1 MNYKNYSDI
10 SFIEKG
16 INELA
21 KLTEPNRPY
30 TRLVFS
36 NEFYQARE
44 WLHKEYLSLGLS
56 ISTDEAGNLIGLLE
70 SKLNTDRVVIIGSHI
85 DTVTAGGRYD
95 GIAGVVS
102 ALNVI
107 KYIIEKNIELPFNLA
122 VYDYLGEELNSW
134 GVSCIGARGIG
145 GFLNKDILNRVD
157 TCGRVLS
164 QEIDKIGGNS
174 NLLSAPL
181 SKIKNI
187 VACLELHIEQ
197 GKVLEKNNL
206 EIGIVRSIP
215 NISRHNVIIKGQAGH
230 SGTVLM
236 NERVDAL
243 VVASELIIYVNSIA
257 LEISME
263 SNSHFVATV
272 GKINVYPNSATIIPG
287 VIDLTIDLRSVSDIA
302 REKFLDGIKNKLIF
316 LEKKYEC
323 ELHIND
329 LAFAPY
335 VEMDKN
341 INSLFKK
348 SCNYFNLSSK
358 LMDSGAGH
366 DTAHLARVA
375 PASMIFIPCKGGL
388 SHCPEELAKLDD
400 IAKGT
405 AVITKLVLGLAKIN

>member
-1 MNYKNYSDI
+1 MDYKNYSDS

-70 SKLNTDRVVIIGSHI
+70 SKLNTDNVVIIGSHL
-85 DTVTAGGRYD
+85 DTVPAGGRYD

-157 TCGRVLS
+157 SYGRVLS

-257 LEISME
+257 LEISLE

-287 VIDLTIDLRSVSDIA
+287 FIDLTIDLRSVSDIA

-348 SCNYFNLSSK
+348 SCNDFNLSSK

-375 PASMIFIPCKGGL
+375 PASMIFVPCKGGL
-388 SHCPEELAKLDD
+388 SHCPEELAKHDD

>member
-1 MNYKNYSDI
+1 MDYKNYSDS

-70 SKLNTDRVVIIGSHI
+70 SKLNTDNVVIIGSHL
-85 DTVTAGGRYD
+85 DTVPAGGRYD

-157 TCGRVLS
+157 SYGRVLS

-257 LEISME
+257 LEISLE

-348 SCNYFNLSSK
+348 SCNDFNLSSK

-375 PASMIFIPCKGGL
+375 PASMIFVPCKGGL

>member
-1 MNYKNYSDI
+1 MDYKNYSDI

-70 SKLNTDRVVIIGSHI
+70 SKLSTDNVVIIGSHL
-85 DTVTAGGRYD
+85 DTVPAGGRYD

-157 TCGRVLS
+157 SYGRVLS

-257 LEISME
+257 LEISLE

-348 SCNYFNLSSK
+348 SCNDFNLSSK

-375 PASMIFIPCKGGL
+375 PASMIFVPCKGGL

>member
-1 MNYKNYSDI
+1 MDYKNYSDS

-21 KLTEPNRPY
+21 KLTERNRPY

-70 SKLNTDRVVIIGSHI
+70 SKLNTDNVVIIGSHL
-85 DTVTAGGRYD
+85 DTVPAGGRYD

-157 TCGRVLS
+157 SYGRVLS

-257 LEISME
+257 LEISLE

-348 SCNYFNLSSK
+348 SCNDFNLSSK

-375 PASMIFIPCKGGL
+375 PASMIFVPCKGGL
-388 SHCPEELAKLDD
+388 SHCTEQLAKLDD

>member
-1 MNYKNYSDI
+1 MDYKNYSDS

-70 SKLNTDRVVIIGSHI
+70 SKLNTDNVVIIGSHL
-85 DTVTAGGRYD
+85 DTVPAGGRYD

-157 TCGRVLS
+157 SYGRVLS

-341 INSLFKK
+341 INLLFKK
-348 SCNYFNLSSK
+348 SCNDFNLSSK

-388 SHCPEELAKLDD
+388 SHCPEEFAKLDD

>member
-1 MNYKNYSDI
+1 MDYKNYSDI
-10 SFIEKG
+10 SFIEKA

-70 SKLNTDRVVIIGSHI
+70 SKLNTDSVVIIGSHL
-85 DTVTAGGRYD
+85 DTVPAGGRYD

-157 TCGRVLS
+157 SCGRVLS

-215 NISRHNVIIKGQAGH
+215 NISRHNLIIKGQAGH

-341 INSLFKK
+341 INLLFKK
-348 SCNYFNLSSK
+348 SCNDFNLSSK

-375 PASMIFIPCKGGL
+375 PASMIFVPCKGGL

>member
-1 MNYKNYSDI
+1 MDYKNYSDS

-70 SKLNTDRVVIIGSHI
+70 SKLNTDNVVIIGSHL
-85 DTVTAGGRYD
+85 DTVPAGGRYD

-157 TCGRVLS
+157 SYGRVLS

-341 INSLFKK
+341 INLLFKK

-375 PASMIFIPCKGGL
+375 PASMIFVPCKGGL

-405 AVITKLVLGLAKIN
+405 AVITKLVLDLAKIN

>member
-1 MNYKNYSDI
+1 MDYKNYSDS

-70 SKLNTDRVVIIGSHI
+70 SKLNTDNVVIIGSHL
-85 DTVTAGGRYD
+85 DTVPAGGRYD

-157 TCGRVLS
+157 SYGRVLS

-341 INSLFKK
+341 INLLFKK

>member
-1 MNYKNYSDI
+1 
-10 SFIEKG
+10 
-16 INELA
+16 
-21 KLTEPNRPY
+21 
-30 TRLVFS
+30 
-36 NEFYQARE
+36 
-44 WLHKEYLSLGLS
+44 
-56 ISTDEAGNLIGLLE
+56 
-70 SKLNTDRVVIIGSHI
+70 
-85 DTVTAGGRYD
+85 
-95 GIAGVVS
+95 
-102 ALNVI
+102 
-107 KYIIEKNIELPFNLA
+107 
-122 VYDYLGEELNSW
+122 
-134 GVSCIGARGIG
+134 
-145 GFLNKDILNRVD
+145 
-157 TCGRVLS
+157 
-164 QEIDKIGGNS
+164 
-174 NLLSAPL
+174 
-181 SKIKNI
+181 
-187 VACLELHIEQ
+187 
-197 GKVLEKNNL
+197 
-206 EIGIVRSIP
+206 
-215 NISRHNVIIKGQAGH
+215 
-230 SGTVLM
+230 M

-335 VEMDKN
+335 VEMDKK
-341 INSLFKK
+341 INLLFKK
-348 SCNYFNLSSK
+348 SCDYFNLSSK
-358 LMDSGAGH
+358 LIDSGAGH

>member
-1 MNYKNYSDI
+1 MDYKNYSDS

-70 SKLNTDRVVIIGSHI
+70 SKLNTDNVVIIGSHL
-85 DTVTAGGRYD
+85 DTVPAGGRYD

-157 TCGRVLS
+157 SDGRVLS

-341 INSLFKK
+341 INLLFKK

-375 PASMIFIPCKGGL
+375 PASMIFVPCKGGL

>member
-1 MNYKNYSDI
+1 MDYKNYSDS

-70 SKLNTDRVVIIGSHI
+70 SKLNTDNVVIIGSHL
-85 DTVTAGGRYD
+85 DTVPAGGRYD

-157 TCGRVLS
+157 SYGRVLS

-348 SCNYFNLSSK
+348 SCNDFNLSSK

-375 PASMIFIPCKGGL
+375 PASMIFVPCKGGL

>member
-1 MNYKNYSDI
+1 MDYKNYSDS

-70 SKLNTDRVVIIGSHI
+70 SKLNTDNVVIIGSHL
-85 DTVTAGGRYD
+85 DTVPAGGRYD

-157 TCGRVLS
+157 SYGRVLS

-335 VEMDKN
+335 VEMDKK
-341 INSLFKK
+341 INLLFKK
-348 SCNYFNLSSK
+348 SCDYFNLSSK
-358 LMDSGAGH
+358 LIDSGAGH

>member
-1 MNYKNYSDI
+1 MDYKNYSDS

-70 SKLNTDRVVIIGSHI
+70 SKLNTDNVVIIGSHL
-85 DTVTAGGRYD
+85 DTVPAGGRYD

-102 ALNVI
+102 GLNVI

-157 TCGRVLS
+157 SYGRVLS

-341 INSLFKK
+341 INLLFKK
-348 SCNYFNLSSK
+348 SCNDFNLSSK

-375 PASMIFIPCKGGL
+375 PASMIFVPCKDGL

>member
-1 MNYKNYSDI
+1 MDYKNYSDS

-70 SKLNTDRVVIIGSHI
+70 SKLNTDNVVIIGSHL
-85 DTVTAGGRYD
+85 DTVPAGGRYD

-157 TCGRVLS
+157 SYGRVLS

-197 GKVLEKNNL
+197 GKVLEKNNI

-257 LEISME
+257 LEISLE

-341 INSLFKK
+341 INLLFKK

-375 PASMIFIPCKGGL
+375 PASMIFVPCKGGL

>member
-1 MNYKNYSDI
+1 MDYKNYSDS

-70 SKLNTDRVVIIGSHI
+70 SKLNTDNVVIIGSHL
-85 DTVTAGGRYD
+85 DTVPAGGRYD

-157 TCGRVLS
+157 SYGRVLS

-257 LEISME
+257 LEISLE

-375 PASMIFIPCKGGL
+375 PASMIFVPCKGGL

>member
-1 MNYKNYSDI
+1 MDYKNYSDS

-70 SKLNTDRVVIIGSHI
+70 SKLNTDNVVIIGSHL
-85 DTVTAGGRYD
+85 DTVPAGGRYD

-157 TCGRVLS
+157 SYGRVLS

-197 GKVLEKNNL
+197 GKVLEKNNI

-348 SCNYFNLSSK
+348 SCNDFNLSSK

-375 PASMIFIPCKGGL
+375 PASMIFVPCKGGL

>member
-1 MNYKNYSDI
+1 MDYKNYSDS

-21 KLTEPNRPY
+21 KLTELNRPY

-36 NEFYQARE
+36 DEFYQARE

-56 ISTDEAGNLIGLLE
+56 ISTDEAGNSIGLLE
-70 SKLNTDRVVIIGSHI
+70 SKLNTDNVVIIGSHL
-85 DTVTAGGRYD
+85 DTVPAGGRYD

-157 TCGRVLS
+157 SYGRVLS

-257 LEISME
+257 LEISLE

-348 SCNYFNLSSK
+348 SCNDFNLSSK

-375 PASMIFIPCKGGL
+375 PASMIFVPCKGGL

>member
-1 MNYKNYSDI
+1 MDYKNYSDI
-10 SFIEKG
+10 SFIKKG

-70 SKLNTDRVVIIGSHI
+70 SKLNTDNVVIIGSHL
-85 DTVTAGGRYD
+85 DTVPAGGRYD

-102 ALNVI
+102 GLNVI

-145 GFLNKDILNRVD
+145 GFLNKDILNRID
-157 TCGRVLS
+157 SYGRVLS

-215 NISRHNVIIKGQAGH
+215 NISRHHVIIKGQAGH

-272 GKINVYPNSATIIPG
+272 GKIDVYPNSATIIPG
-287 VIDLTIDLRSVSDIA
+287 AIDLTIDLRSVSDIA

-335 VEMDKN
+335 VEMDKK
-341 INSLFKK
+341 INLLFKK

-358 LMDSGAGH
+358 LIDSGAGH

-388 SHCPEELAKLDD
+388 SHCPEEFAKLDD

>member
-1 MNYKNYSDI
+1 MDYKNYSDS

-70 SKLNTDRVVIIGSHI
+70 SKLNTDNVVIIGSHL
-85 DTVTAGGRYD
+85 DTVPAGGRYD

-157 TCGRVLS
+157 SYGRVLS

-197 GKVLEKNNL
+197 GKVLEKNNI

-257 LEISME
+257 LEISLE

-335 VEMDKN
+335 VEMDKK
-341 INSLFKK
+341 INLLFKK
-348 SCNYFNLSSK
+348 SCDYFNLSSK
-358 LMDSGAGH
+358 LIDSGAGH

-375 PASMIFIPCKGGL
+375 PASMIFVPCKGGL

>member
-1 MNYKNYSDI
+1 MDYKNYSDS

-70 SKLNTDRVVIIGSHI
+70 SKLNTDNVVIIGSHL
-85 DTVTAGGRYD
+85 DTVPAGGRYD

-157 TCGRVLS
+157 SYGRVLS

-335 VEMDKN
+335 VEMDKK
-341 INSLFKK
+341 INLLFKK
-348 SCNYFNLSSK
+348 SCDYFNLSSK
-358 LMDSGAGH
+358 LIDSGAGH

-388 SHCPEELAKLDD
+388 SHCPEEFAKLDD

>member
-1 MNYKNYSDI
+1 MDYKNYSDS

-70 SKLNTDRVVIIGSHI
+70 SKLNTDNVVIIGSHL
-85 DTVTAGGRYD
+85 DTVPAGGRYD

-157 TCGRVLS
+157 SYGRVLS

-257 LEISME
+257 LEISLE

-341 INSLFKK
+341 INLLFKK

-375 PASMIFIPCKGGL
+375 PASMIFVPCKGGL

>member
-1 MNYKNYSDI
+1 MDYKNYSDS

-70 SKLNTDRVVIIGSHI
+70 SKLNTDNVVIIGSHL
-85 DTVTAGGRYD
+85 DTVPAGGRYD

-157 TCGRVLS
+157 SYGRVLS

-375 PASMIFIPCKGGL
+375 PASMIFVPCKGGL

>member
-1 MNYKNYSDI
+1 MDYKNYSDS

-70 SKLNTDRVVIIGSHI
+70 SKLNTDNVVIIGSHL
-85 DTVTAGGRYD
+85 DTVPAGGRYD

-157 TCGRVLS
+157 SYGRVLS

-341 INSLFKK
+341 INLLFKK

-375 PASMIFIPCKGGL
+375 PASMIFVPCKGGL

>member
-1 MNYKNYSDI
+1 MDYKNYSDS

-70 SKLNTDRVVIIGSHI
+70 SKLNTDNVVIIGSHL
-85 DTVTAGGRYD
+85 DTVPAGGRYD

-157 TCGRVLS
+157 SYGRVLS
-164 QEIDKIGGNS
+164 QEINKIGGNS

-375 PASMIFIPCKGGL
+375 PASMIFVPCKGGL

>member
-1 MNYKNYSDI
+1 MDYKNYSDS

-70 SKLNTDRVVIIGSHI
+70 SKLNTDNVVIIGSHL
-85 DTVTAGGRYD
+85 DTVPAGGRYD

-157 TCGRVLS
+157 SYGRVLS

-174 NLLSAPL
+174 NLLSGPL
-181 SKIKNI
+181 PKIKNI

-341 INSLFKK
+341 INLLFKK

-375 PASMIFIPCKGGL
+375 PASMIFVPCKGGL

>member
-1 MNYKNYSDI
+1 MDYKNYSDS

-70 SKLNTDRVVIIGSHI
+70 SKLNTDNVVIIGSHL
-85 DTVTAGGRYD
+85 DTVPAGGRYD

-157 TCGRVLS
+157 SYGRVLS

-187 VACLELHIEQ
+187 VACLELHI
-197 GKVLEKNNL
+197 
-206 EIGIVRSIP
+206 
-215 NISRHNVIIKGQAGH
+215 
-230 SGTVLM
+230 
-236 NERVDAL
+236 
-243 VVASELIIYVNSIA
+243 
-257 LEISME
+257 
-263 SNSHFVATV
+263 
-272 GKINVYPNSATIIPG
+272 
-287 VIDLTIDLRSVSDIA
+287 
-302 REKFLDGIKNKLIF
+302 
-316 LEKKYEC
+316 
-323 ELHIND
+323 
-329 LAFAPY
+329 
-335 VEMDKN
+335 
-341 INSLFKK
+341 
-348 SCNYFNLSSK
+348 
-358 LMDSGAGH
+358 
-366 DTAHLARVA
+366 
-375 PASMIFIPCKGGL
+375 
-388 SHCPEELAKLDD
+388 
-400 IAKGT
+400 
-405 AVITKLVLGLAKIN
+405 

>member
-1 MNYKNYSDI
+1 MDYKNYSDI
-10 SFIEKG
+10 SFIEKA

-70 SKLNTDRVVIIGSHI
+70 SKLNTDSVVIIGSHL
-85 DTVTAGGRYD
+85 DTVPAGGRYD

-157 TCGRVLS
+157 SCGRVLS

-215 NISRHNVIIKGQAGH
+215 NISRHNLIIKGQAGH

-341 INSLFKK
+341 INLLFKK
-348 SCNYFNLSSK
+348 SCNDFNLSSK

-375 PASMIFIPCKGGL
+375 PASMIFVPCKGGL

-405 AVITKLVLGLAKIN
+405 AVITKLVLGLAKID

>member
-1 MNYKNYSDI
+1 MDYKNYSDS

-70 SKLNTDRVVIIGSHI
+70 SKLNTDNVVIIGSHL
-85 DTVTAGGRYD
+85 DTVPAGGRYD

-157 TCGRVLS
+157 SNGRVLS

-341 INSLFKK
+341 INLLFKK

-375 PASMIFIPCKGGL
+375 PASMIFVPCKGGL

>member
-1 MNYKNYSDI
+1 MDYKNYSDS

-70 SKLNTDRVVIIGSHI
+70 SKLNTDNVVIIGSHL
-85 DTVTAGGRYD
+85 DTVPAGGRYD

-157 TCGRVLS
+157 SYGRVLS

-257 LEISME
+257 LEISLE

-341 INSLFKK
+341 INLLFKK

-375 PASMIFIPCKGGL
+375 PASMIFVPCKGGL
-388 SHCPEELAKLDD
+388 SHCPEELAKHDD

>member
-1 MNYKNYSDI
+1 MDYKNYSDS

-70 SKLNTDRVVIIGSHI
+70 SKLNTDNVVIIGSHL
-85 DTVTAGGRYD
+85 DTVPAGGRYD

-157 TCGRVLS
+157 SYGRVLS

-272 GKINVYPNSATIIPG
+272 GKIDVYPNSATIIPG
-287 VIDLTIDLRSVSDIA
+287 AIDLTIDLRSVSDIA

-348 SCNYFNLSSK
+348 SCNDFNFSSK

-375 PASMIFIPCKGGL
+375 PASMIFVPCKGGL
-388 SHCPEELAKLDD
+388 SHCPEELAKHDD

-405 AVITKLVLGLAKIN
+405 AVITKLVLALAKIN

>member
-1 MNYKNYSDI
+1 MDYKNYSDS

-56 ISTDEAGNLIGLLE
+56 ISTDEAGNLIGILE
-70 SKLNTDRVVIIGSHI
+70 SKLNTDNVVIIGSHL
-85 DTVTAGGRYD
+85 DTVPAGGRYD

-174 NLLSAPL
+174 NLLNAPL

-348 SCNYFNLSSK
+348 SCNDFNLSSK

>member
-1 MNYKNYSDI
+1 MDYKNYSDS

-56 ISTDEAGNLIGLLE
+56 ISTDEAGNSIGLLE
-70 SKLNTDRVVIIGSHI
+70 SKLNTDNVVIIGSHL
-85 DTVTAGGRYD
+85 DTVPAGGRYD

-157 TCGRVLS
+157 SYGRVLS

-257 LEISME
+257 LEISLE

-348 SCNYFNLSSK
+348 SCNDFNLSSK

-375 PASMIFIPCKGGL
+375 PASMIFVPCKAGL
-388 SHCPEELAKLDD
+388 SHCPEELAKHDD

-405 AVITKLVLGLAKIN
+405 AVITKLVLALAKIN

>member
-1 MNYKNYSDI
+1 MDYKNYSDS

-70 SKLNTDRVVIIGSHI
+70 SKLNTDNVVIIGSHL
-85 DTVTAGGRYD
+85 DTVPAGGRYD

-157 TCGRVLS
+157 SYGRVLS

-405 AVITKLVLGLAKIN
+405 AVITKLVLDLAKIN